1 MVRSTHE
8 SGDDPEA
15 AAHRRLLIEAG
26 LILLLVLVSL
36 AFVLKNRE
44 PVSVDLLVATRHP
57 RLIWVMLGCLA
68 AGFVVGFWVG
78 GPMRNARRRR

>member
-15 AAHRRLLIEAG
+15 EVHRRLAIEAG
-26 LILLLVLVSL
+26 LIILLVLVAV
-36 AFVLKNRE
+36 AFVLKNRQ
-44 PVSVDLLVATRHP
+44 PVDVDLLIGSRHP
-57 RLIWVMLGCLA
+57 RLIWVILGCLG

-78 GPMRNARRRR
+78 GPMRNARRRK